1 MKNTNNFKQAIKH
14 TYLSIICIFFC
25 SCFSYGQFII
35 SLEIVPENPT
45 TADELFL
52 VTHLSAF
59 GQYNPPDVV
68 VENNGT
74 TINVAICFY
83 KGGYVPIEETHYYD
97 TISLGFVNT
106 GSYNLNYSL
115 SSTFSEQGCTESD
128 AEESKD
134 FSFFVDRYLSLNEL
148 TNSTLSLFPNPVTNT
163 LNFTLNDNSSFITM
177 EILDV
182 TGEKVKTVK
191 YINQENGTYNNSIDI
206 SDLKNGLYF
215 FKFSND
221 KQQITRKII
230 KK

>member
-14 TYLSIICIFFC
+14 MYLSIICIFFC
-25 SCFSYGQFII
+25 SCFSYGQFIT

-115 SSTFSEQGCTESD
+115 SSTFSEQGCTEND
-128 AEESKD
+128 VEESED
-134 FSFFVDRYLSLNEL
+134 FSFFVDRYLSTKEL
-148 TNSTLSLFPNPVTNT
+148 TSSTITLFPNPTNGKVKIKSDQTIDDLEIYDISGRKIKRFNFNSTNT
-163 LNFTLNDNSSFITM
+163 
-177 EILDV
+177 
-182 TGEKVKTVK
+182 KK
-191 YINQENGTYNNSIDI
+191 YQIDI
-206 SDLKNGLYF
+206 SNFRNGVYLFVIQNENYRL
-215 FKFSND
+215 
-221 KQQITRKII
+221 TRKVV